1 MKTAEPRA
9 VYLKD
14 YTPPPYRI
22 PEITLDFQLK
32 GKATRVAA
40 TMKVERCAASAE
52 PLVLDG
58 NGLALVSIALDGKAL
73 YSTAYTVDTDTLTVH
88 AIDGTGREFDST
100 VIARQPS

>member
-40 TMKVERCAASAE
+40 TMKVERCAASTGT
-52 PLVLDG
+52 PSCSLIVVFIG
-58 NGLALVSIALDGKAL
+58 CRSVRSINNGAS
-73 YSTAYTVDTDTLTVH
+73 
-88 AIDGTGREFDST
+88 
-100 VIARQPS
+100 